1 MTWHWVV
8 DVGMPI
14 RVQSMRTKFEEMTT
28 TKPREGVIGVILDP
42 IVVIT
47 LSPNMIRP
55 SWKGDEIKSDQSC

>member
-14 RVQSMRTKFEEMTT
+14 RVQSMRTKFDEMTT

-55 SWKGDEIKSDQSC
+55 SWKGDEIKDDQSC